1 MVSPKKSAQAL
12 RAAIYTRVS
21 KDKRRGTDREAISVE
36 SQEREAHTIIAEEG
50 WRLVGE
56 AYCDNNFSASPYA
69 TKVREDWP
77 RLLADLE
84 AEIFDVL
91 VIWESSRGSRTLSEW
106 AHFLER
112 VRDKGVLIHVVSHE
126 RTYDVRRSRDWKT
139 LASDGVE
146 AQNASNET
154 SDRVSRL
161 KAALR
166 AEGRPDGK
174 IPFGWQRRYDPK
186 TRALLEQLPNPAEA
200 AVVREAIERLHS
212 GEAMI
217 RIAIDFNRRSTLD
230 GDDPQYVPLRR
241 GQRWRPDMVR
251 RTALNPTHVGKIPR
265 LEHYADPDQ
274 LPVAEWGPL
283 VSPRYGTGTE
293 AEQEVFV
300 AQWEEL
306 VRVMNAPER
315 KRSRPGKAKYWLTG
329 LSLCDVCG
337 GIMGVKWNQRGD
349 HSYCCRGVFADGT
362 PTDTSGCASVKMA
375 WADDVVYELL
385 VERLSLPD
393 VMEPATAQDS
403 AAAIAAKAHADQ
415 LQASLNEAFEQAV
428 ALNISWDSYARAEAL
443 MLPQIE
449 AALEAS
455 REGESVV
462 LPVFAPFADRAR
474 GVEREQARRLVRVML
489 DDMEVDQRRE
499 LVRGVFEWI
508 RVRKGR
514 RGVKVFD
521 PSRVAYRWAGC
532 AEHADPGESCVPEC
546 LGSPGPAPS

>member
-21 KDKRRGTDREAISVE
+21 KDKRRGTDREAISVD
-36 SQEREAHTIIAEEG
+36 SQEREAMRVIAEEA
-50 WRLVGE
+50 WSLVGE

-77 RLLADLE
+77 RLLTDLE
-84 AEIFDVL
+84 AAVFDVL
-91 VIWESSRGSRTLSEW
+91 IIWESSRGSRTLSEW
-106 AHFLER
+106 AYFLER
-112 VRDKGVLIHVVSHE
+112 VRAMGVLIHVVSHE
-126 RTYDVRRSRDWKT
+126 RTYDVRRSRDWKI

-146 AQNASNET
+146 AEHASNET

-174 IPFGWQRRYDPK
+174 IPFGWQRHYDPV
-186 TRALLEQLPNPAEA
+186 TRVLLEQLPDPVEA
-200 AVVREAIERLHS
+200 PVVREVIERLHS

-217 RIAIDFNRRSTLD
+217 RIAIDFNRRAELEES
-230 GDDPQYVPLRR
+230 DPRYVPLRR
-241 GQRWRPDMVR
+241 GRRWRPDHVR

-265 LEHYADPDQ
+265 LEHYANPER
-274 LPVAEWGPL
+274 LPEAEWDPL

-293 AEQEVFV
+293 EERDAFV
-300 AQWEEL
+300 EQWEEL

-337 GIMGVKWNQRGD
+337 GVMGVKWNQRGD
-349 HSYCCRGVFADGT
+349 HNYCCRGVFADGT

-375 WADDVVYELL
+375 WADDVVYALL

-403 AAAIAAKAHADQ
+403 TVSIAAKAHADQ
-415 LQASLNEAFEQAV
+415 LEASLDEAFEQAV
-428 ALNISWDSYARAEAL
+428 AMNISWEAYAKAEARL
-443 MLPQIE
+443 KPQIE
-449 AALEAS
+449 AALEDS
-455 REGESVV
+455 RQGESAV
-462 LPVFAPFADRAR
+462 LPVFVPFADQSKGIGR
-474 GVEREQARRLVRVML
+474 GQARRLVRAML
-489 DDMEVDQRRE
+489 DDMGVDQRRE

-508 RVRKGR
+508 RIKKGR

-521 PSRVAYRWAGC
+521 PARIVYRWAGC
-532 AEHADPGESCVPEC
+532 GSHADPGEPCVPEC
-546 LGSPGPAPS
+546 LDSPGPVG